1 MTTFSTKLMATLID
15 LISWP
20 LLIVDFLHRHATI
33 RNVLF
38 WAGIAGTLIAV
49 NFGIA
54 TLIGIAGMV
63 GRLAFAG
70 MFMIFQFVVLF
81 SFLSSTKTIE
91 MYPGDIGAFSFE
103 KDYFGQEYLVHAVK
117 QWVESLTIEGKK
129 RLDAMGA
136 EAIHGIMLEG
146 PPGTGKTLLAQ
157 CLATDSNA
165 AFFGASGT
173 DFQAMF
179 IGIGPMKV
187 MRMYSKARAAAR
199 QYGAAIVFL
208 DEIDAIGGSRGG
220 VSGKNQPVAGGMAG
234 GMFGGGGLGVLSKL
248 LTELDGTKEVGR
260 RDQIRNKM
268 RVWFGLPTLYQGLI
282 LTIGATNRFDALD
295 PALIRPGRI
304 DKIIRVDPPDRG
316 SRRKIIQ
323 GYLNKVKHDDTVD
336 IDILTDDTQGVSPA
350 QLASSVQRSAPRYAL
365 NAGRDYITQS
375 DIESALQEDLV
386 GLKNPIADFDPLQ
399 KRQVAY
405 HEAGHALVS
414 YLEMPERRITHVSI
428 IRRGSGVL
436 GYVRDVEAKEVYA
449 MPLSYFVK
457 RIKVAAAGHVATDI
471 ALGEPWTGAS
481 SDFNHIRFYMHQ
493 LALLGHFGG
502 IPFNPQEPFKA
513 GAMAERADKDQ
524 QTWLKETY
532 TLISANKQ
540 TLDILAAALLEK
552 EELTSAETYAILK
565 GDFNEN

>member
-1 MTTFSTKLMATLID
+1 LKDLPTKLLISLID
-15 LISWP
+15 ILSYPIW
-20 LLIVDFLHRHATI
+20 IVDFLRRHATI
-33 RNVLF
+33 RSVLF
-38 WAGIAGTLIAV
+38 WGTVAGVLVAV
-49 NFGIA
+49 SFGLSA
-54 TLIGIAGMV
+54 LLGIVGMV
-63 GRLAFAG
+63 ARFAFAG

-91 MYPGDIGAFSFE
+91 TYPGDVGAFSFE
-103 KDYFGQEYLVHAVK
+103 KDYFGQEYLVSAVR
-117 QWVESLTIEGKK
+117 QWVGSLTREGKAK
-129 RLDAMGA
+129 LDQMGG

-208 DEIDAIGGSRGG
+208 DEIDAIGGNRGG
-220 VSGKNQPVAGGMAG
+220 VSRNQPVAGGMAG

-260 RDQIRNKM
+260 RDRIRNQA
-268 RVWFGLPTLYQGLI
+268 RVWFGLSELYQGLV

-295 PALIRPGRI
+295 PALVRPGRI
-304 DKIIRVDPPDRG
+304 DKIIRVDPPDRN
-316 SRRKIIQ
+316 SRREIIE
-323 GYLNKVKHDDTVD
+323 GYLNKVKHDKSVD
-336 IDILTDDTQGVSPA
+336 IDILTDDTQGVNPA
-350 QLASSVQRSAPRYAL
+350 QLASAIQRSAPRHAI
-365 NAGRDYITQS
+365 NAGRDYIRQS
-375 DIESALQEDLV
+375 DIDAALQEDLV
-386 GLKNPIADFDPLQ
+386 GLKNPIADMDPAQ
-399 KRQVAY
+399 RRQVAV

-436 GYVRDVEAKEVYA
+436 GYMRDTAAKETYA

-457 RIKVAAAGHVATDI
+457 RIKIAAAGHIATDI
-471 ALGEPWTGAS
+471 VLGEPWTGAS
-481 SDFNHIRFYMHQ
+481 TDLDDHVRFYMTQ

-502 IPFNPQEPFKA
+502 IPFDKNAPFESKVTKEKA
-513 GAMAERADKDQ
+513 DADQ
-524 QTWLKETY
+524 QKWLKETY
-532 TLISANKQ
+532 TTIYESRA
-540 TLDILAAALLEK
+540 TLDRMADALLEK
-552 EELTSAETYAILK
+552 EELTSEETYAILK
-565 GDFNEN
+565 DGMEIQ